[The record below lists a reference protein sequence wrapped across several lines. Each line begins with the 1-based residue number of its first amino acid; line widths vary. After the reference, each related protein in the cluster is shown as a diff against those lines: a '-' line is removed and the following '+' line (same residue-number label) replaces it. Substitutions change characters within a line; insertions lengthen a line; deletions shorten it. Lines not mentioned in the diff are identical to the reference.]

1 MPGKPLSSAILVK
14 AITRRQLP
22 CQASFVTSSPS
33 RNRIGAGADDH
44 APFGVG
50 PGSLTVDG
58 GPDLEAQGA
67 GTGQPVGFAP
77 PNSAAAP
84 PPAPSLRR
92 RLAHL
97 ALDAVNR
104 VVPKTPDRVVLH
116 STIDLED
123 GVLAVAEELSS
134 RGWTP
139 TILLERPNRAAQV
152 HQHTGGRVRTVA
164 KKSARGVLQYLTAHY
179 VVTTYAVFGDTR
191 PPGSQ
196 VLVNIWHGDPPSGKV
211 IARFFPGRGGLR
223 CTYTPVLST
232 LGRAFRATEF
242 GLHPSQV
249 PVVGAARN
257 DRMLRADAKAV
268 RRAVL
273 GDAADR
279 PTFLWLPTFRESVLG
294 TISISA
300 AHPGVPFS
308 AADLERLDRW
318 LTQNSATVV
327 IKLHPHDAASFSGN
341 FEAIRIVTQEE
352 MEQLGLTMYTMLPAF
367 DGLLTDVSSV
377 WVDYL
382 LLDKPMVF
390 AFPDIQ
396 DYRDGRGLSIEP
408 YEDWVPGPFVRD
420 IDGVIDALADL
431 VAGRDPMAHERGL
444 ARVRFHHHRDDR
456 SAARLLDGLGIS
468 SRTT

>member
-1 MPGKPLSSAILVK
+1 
-14 AITRRQLP
+14 
-22 CQASFVTSSPS
+22 
-33 RNRIGAGADDH
+33 
-44 APFGVG
+44 
-50 PGSLTVDG
+50 
-58 GPDLEAQGA
+58 
-67 GTGQPVGFAP
+67 VGFEP
-77 PNSAAAP
+77 SLAAAVP
-84 PPAPSLRR
+84 PPRPSLRR
-92 RLAHL
+92 RMAHL
-97 ALDAVNR
+97 ALEVANR

-123 GVLAVAEELSS
+123 GVLAVADELSS

-139 TILLERPNRAAQV
+139 TILLERPDRAAQV
-152 HQHTGGRVRTVA
+152 REHTAGKVRTVA
-164 KKSARGVLQYLTAHY
+164 KKSARGVLQYLTARY

-223 CTYTPVLST
+223 CTYTPVTST

-242 GLHPSQV
+242 GLHPMQV

-257 DRMLRADAKAV
+257 DRMLRADARAV

-273 GDAADR
+273 GEAADR

-308 AADLERLDRW
+308 AADLQRLDRW
-318 LTQNSATVV
+318 LVESGATVV
-327 IKLHPHDAASFSGN
+327 IKLHPHDAATFSGDYR
-341 FEAIRIVTQEE
+341 AIRVLTQDQ

-390 AFPDIQ
+390 AFPDI
-396 DYRDGRGLSIEP
+396 DEYRAGRGLSIEP
-408 YEDWVPGPFVRD
+408 FEDWVPGPFVRD
-420 IDGVIDALADL
+420 IDGLVGALGDL
-431 VAGRDPMAHERGL
+431 VAGRDPMAHERGR
-444 ARVRFHHHRDDR
+444 ARVRFHQHLDDR
-456 SAARLLDGLGIS
+456 SAARLLDGLGITRRAA
-468 SRTT
+468 SRAPNRAKNVVGPGGTHEDDA

>member
-1 MPGKPLSSAILVK
+1 V
-14 AITRRQLP
+14 
-22 CQASFVTSSPS
+22 
-33 RNRIGAGADDH
+33 GADDH
-44 APFGVG
+44 APLSFGARA
-50 PGSLTVDG
+50 LTVDA
-58 GPDLEAQGA
+58 GPDPEPR
-67 GTGQPVGFAP
+67 GTAAGQPVGFAP
-77 PNSAAAP
+77 PHGAAVP
-84 PPAPSLRR
+84 PPLPSLQR

-104 VVPKTPDRVVLH
+104 VVSKTPDRVVLH

-123 GVLAVAEELSS
+123 GVLAIAEELHS

-139 TILLERPNRAAQV
+139 TILLERPNRATRV
-152 HQHTGGRVRTVA
+152 HRHTGGKVRTVP
-164 KKSARGVLQYLTAHY
+164 KKSLRGVMHYLTARY
-179 VVTTYAVFGDTR
+179 VMTTYAVYGDSR
-191 PPGSQ
+191 PPRSQ
-196 VLVNIWHGDPPSGKV
+196 VLVNIWHGEPPSGKV

-223 CTYTPVLST
+223 CTYAPVTSA

-242 GLHPSQV
+242 GVHPLQV
-249 PVVGAARN
+249 PIVGAARN
-257 DRMLRADAKAV
+257 DRMLHADAQAV

-294 TISISA
+294 TISINA

-308 AADLERLDRW
+308 AADVQRLDRW
-318 LTQNSATVV
+318 LVQKGATVV
-327 IKLHPHDAASFSGN
+327 IKLHPHDAATFSGD
-341 FEAIRIVTQEE
+341 FQAIRVLTQDE

-420 IDGVIDALADL
+420 IDGLIEALADL
-431 VAGRDPMAHERGL
+431 VDGRDPMAHERGL
-444 ARVRFHHHRDDR
+444 ARVRFHQYRDDR
-456 SAARLLDGLGIS
+456 SAARLLDGLGIQ
-468 SRTT
+468 SRPT